1 MKFSIRDFFI
11 VQWWCRQY
19 LLFFFCP
26 FNGVSLHLA
35 KSFRWFKTLKT
46 FGKNCFGCIPTDVQR
61 EYLSDWEVVIHWINF
76 SKNLLIVQK
85 EPPAVFYKKVGLT
98 NFTKFTGKHL
108 CQNLFFSK
116 VADLSLAT
124 LFKKEALA
132 QVVSWEFCEIF
143 QNSFFTE
150 HPRET
155 ASDNFREPL
164 EMESFL

>member
-1 MKFSIRDFFI
+1 M
-11 VQWWCRQY
+11 
-19 LLFFFCP
+19 
-26 FNGVSLHLA
+26 
-35 KSFRWFKTLKT
+35 
-46 FGKNCFGCIPTDVQR
+46 
-61 EYLSDWEVVIHWINF
+61 
-76 SKNLLIVQK
+76 
-85 EPPAVFYKKVGLT
+85 FYKKVGLI

-116 VADLSLAT
+116 VADLILAT

-132 QVVSWEFCEIF
+132 QVVSCEFCEIF
-143 QNSFFTE
+143 QNSFLTE